1 MIKWIVIFVM
11 DFDSIWYDE
20 EVDLVNE
27 NKNEE
32 DNVYYDYD
40 SEETSISFFNDENKE
55 DDEEEEESAIPE
67 KILEYYLSP
76 ARGERLKY
84 IRDLSLKNRRQS
96 ADYNKRIASNN
107 TRRNKSRTNQCTPK
121 RRRVNV
127 RDNKK
132 NHKKTKKVIILNQ

>member
-1 MIKWIVIFVM
+1 MIKWIVVFIM

-20 EVDLVNE
+20 EVDLVID

-32 DNVYYDYD
+32 DNVYCDYD
-40 SEETSISFFNDENKE
+40 SEETSISFCNDENKE

-96 ADYNKRIASNN
+96 ADNNKRIASNN
-107 TRRNKSRTNQCTPK
+107 TRRNKSSTNRCTPK
-121 RRRVNV
+121 RRRINV

-132 NHKKTKKVIILNQ
+132 NHKKTKKVIILN